1 MDKQFGLLVAT
12 TKLAIKMKAEAKF
25 QHVENTCLK
34 SIALYSMSV
43 HREIR
48 ITKRIKCPSQYI
60 YIYIYIYCVCVCMY
74 MYIHH
79 PDQLQK

>member
-43 HREIR
+43 HSEIR
-48 ITKRIKCPSQYI
+48 ITKRIKCPSQ
-60 YIYIYIYCVCVCMY
+60 YIYCVCVCMY